1 MGPPPMFTAK
11 FQYLDGQYKDA
22 KVALRSVAEEGGKR
36 GDSVGFEVPVFDGR
50 VDKLQSTAQLERR
63 GFCLATLTNEEYSLA
78 NKIDTTRLEQEPGR
92 RNAYFQTIEH
102 CVQRINGAVYVR
114 AFNYVNRN
122 STSDTFGVHTLA
134 NSATAARGPV
144 NDVHCD
150 FAHDRALTV
159 RQVKGLRAALG
170 LDECRFT
177 LMNCWRNTVQGSPV
191 VHWPMAFCDIS
202 TIRPNDLVPRVSPE
216 NGNTIY
222 NLLKNQMHEWYT
234 FPMVTDREILL
245 FRQYDTESH
254 VPTPHT
260 AFDSPQTPIGAPSR
274 YSCEVRCACFFAD
287 DERVR
292 TDKSMREVLL
302 ALQRSGKGT
311 VRPGLVGK
319 EDDDGAGVVAKL

>member
-1 MGPPPMFTAK
+1 MNPPPLFTTK
-11 FQYLDGQYKDA
+11 FQYLDERYKDA
-22 KVALRSVAEEGGKR
+22 KVALQSLPEEGGKR
-36 GDSVGFEVPVFDGR
+36 GDSVGFDVPVFDGR

-78 NKIDTTRLEQEPGR
+78 NKIDTTQLGQESGLI
-92 RNAYFQTIEH
+92 NLYFQAIEQ
-102 CVQRINGAVYVR
+102 CVQRITGAAYVR

-122 STSDTFGVHTLA
+122 STSETFGVHTLA
-134 NSATAARGPV
+134 NSTTAARGPV

-159 RQVKGLRAALG
+159 RQVKGLRSSLG
-170 LDECRFT
+170 LEKCRFT

-222 NLLKNQMHEWYT
+222 NLLKNQMHAWYT
-234 FPMVTDREILL
+234 FPEVTDREVLL
-245 FRQYDTESH
+245 FRQYDTASH

-260 AFDSPQTPIGAPSR
+260 AFDSPQTPIGAPPR
-274 YSCEVRCACFFAD
+274 YSCEVRCVCFFAD

-292 TDKSMREVLL
+292 TDKSMRGSLL
-302 ALQRSGKGT
+302 ALQQSGKGT
-311 VRPGLVGK
+311 VRPGLVVN
-319 EDDDGAGVVAKL
+319 EDDGGSEVVAKL

>member
-1 MGPPPMFTAK
+1 MNPPPMFTAK
-11 FQYLDGQYKDA
+11 FQYLDERYKDA
-22 KVALRSVAEEGGKR
+22 KEALRSLQEEGGKR
-36 GDSVGFEVPVFDGR
+36 GDSVGFDVPVFNGR

-63 GFCLATLTNEEYSLA
+63 GFCLATLTNEEYRLA
-78 NKIDTTRLEQEPGR
+78 NKIDTTHFGQEPR
-92 RNAYFQTIEH
+92 LINLYFQAIEQ
-102 CVQRINGAVYVR
+102 CVQRINGAAYVR

-122 STSDTFGVHTLA
+122 STSETFGVHTLA
-134 NSATAARGPV
+134 NSTTAARGPV

-159 RQVKGLRAALG
+159 RQVKGLRSALG
-170 LDECRFT
+170 LENCRFT
-177 LMNCWRNTVQGSPV
+177 LMNCWRNIVQDSPV
-191 VHWPMAFCDIS
+191 VHWPMAFLDIS

-234 FPMVTDREILL
+234 FPEVTDREVLL

-260 AFDSPQTPIGAPSR
+260 AFDSPQTPIGAPPR

-287 DERVR
+287 DEQVR
-292 TDKSMREVLL
+292 TDKGMREAFL
-302 ALQRSGKGT
+302 ALERSGKGT
-311 VRPGLVGK
+311 VRPGLVVNK
-319 EDDDGAGVVAKL
+319 NDDGGEVIAKL